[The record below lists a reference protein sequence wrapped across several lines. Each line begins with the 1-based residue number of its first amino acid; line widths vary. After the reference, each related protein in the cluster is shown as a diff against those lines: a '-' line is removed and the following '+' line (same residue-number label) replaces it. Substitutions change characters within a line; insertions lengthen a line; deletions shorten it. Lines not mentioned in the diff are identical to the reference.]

1 MECINIAGYHA
12 VCTLHVCIYHRHL
25 IWFDIEYES
34 RYKLEY
40 LPYLLLYILYSHSPP
55 LTLHDH
61 NSSMYDII
69 IIIILESAA
78 ESWVDTH

>member
-1 MECINIAGYHA
+1 MLYVPYMCVYIIG
-12 VCTLHVCIYHRHL
+12 
-25 IWFDIEYES
+25 IWSGSILNES

-40 LPYLLLYILYSHSPP
+40 LPYLLLYILYSHLPP

-69 IIIILESAA
+69 IIIIILESAA